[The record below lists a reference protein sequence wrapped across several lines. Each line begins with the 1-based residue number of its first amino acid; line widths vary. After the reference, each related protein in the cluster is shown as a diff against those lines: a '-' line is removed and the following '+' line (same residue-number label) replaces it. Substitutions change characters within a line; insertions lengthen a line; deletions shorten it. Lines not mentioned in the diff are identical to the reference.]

1 MGRGAGWVAIRLATH
16 TPKRAYHKRITH
28 QTMLDEVKLLKETI
42 KKNDGN
48 LKYQA
53 LIDHY
58 FRED

>member
-1 MGRGAGWVAIRLATH
+1 MPKNNFIKTPP
-16 TPKRAYHKRITH
+16 PKRAYHKAITH
-28 QTMLDEVKLLKETI
+28 QTALDEVKLLKETI
-42 KKNDGN
+42 KKNDGR